1 MLIKI
6 EMLIIYGLLSGH
18 FFVGVRSLSNASFVN
33 YLILRVLCNEHEI
46 RIAEPAC

>member
-18 FFVGVRSLSNASFVN
+18 FFVGVRSLSNARS
-33 YLILRVLCNEHEI
+33 LII
-46 RIAEPAC
+46 

>member
-18 FFVGVRSLSNASFVN
+18 VFVVVRSLSNASS
-33 YLILRVLCNEHEI
+33 LII
-46 RIAEPAC
+46 